1 MNLKAIDRAF
11 KNDNLKSEDLVI
23 ESLKKIKQLDPLY
36 KAVIDLNEDAITDAR
51 ARDNERANSGRRSL
65 LDGVP
70 VLVKDNIDVAHMPN
84 TAGSLAL
91 LENIPNTDATLIKN
105 LKKAGAIILGKTNLS
120 EFAYFMHQKGMP
132 SGYSSRGGQV
142 VNPFGKTLDPLGS
155 STGSAV
161 AALLTY
167 TPLTIGTE
175 TSGSL
180 MAPVAHTSTVA
191 IKPTVGL
198 ISRQGI
204 IPISHVQD
212 TAGPMGLSVLD
223 CAIGLE
229 AMKGLDALDEA
240 TLNVPSWSI
249 NYENAVHGNI
259 KGLKVGF
266 LMKKPLEE
274 PFNKIKERFFHLF
287 HEAGVNIKDVPFK
300 DFPLPELETC
310 LKYEFNVGI
319 NEYLKASKSNN
330 PVNSLEK
337 IIAFNLENKKTCLKY
352 GQSLLIESSK
362 LNPDLKDPVYV
373 NARKKTLEALHD
385 YQELYQTYDVLL
397 SFDWNAYGPALGHPS
412 IAVPAKSLRDL
423 TVGSLIFMGPS
434 YSEERLIA
442 LAHYFEINTM
452 AFEPPILK

>member
-1 MNLKAIDRAF
+1 M
-11 KNDNLKSEDLVI
+11 
-23 ESLKKIKQLDPLY
+23 
-36 KAVIDLNEDAITDAR
+36 IDLNQDAIKEAR
-51 ARDNERANSGRRSL
+51 LRDKERINSGRRSL

-91 LENIPNTDATLIKN
+91 VKNIPKRDATLIKN
-105 LKKAGAIILGKTNLS
+105 LKEAGAIILGKTNLS
-120 EFAYFMHQKGMP
+120 EFAYFMHQKKMP

-142 VNPFGKTLDPLGS
+142 INPFGKKLDPLGS

-161 AALLTY
+161 AALLGY
-167 TPLTIGTE
+167 TPLTVGTE

-180 MAPVAHTSTVA
+180 MAPAAHTSTVA

-212 TAGPMGLSVLD
+212 TAGPMGLSVED

-249 NYENAVHGNI
+249 NYHKAIQNNI

-266 LMKKPLEE
+266 LMKKPLKD
-274 PFNKIKERFFHLF
+274 PFKKIKERFFHLF
-287 HEAGVNIKDVPFK
+287 HEAGVNIEEVPFK
-300 DFPLPELETC
+300 DFKLSKLETC

-319 NEYLKASKSNN
+319 NDYLKQSNSSN

-337 IIAFNLENKKTCLKY
+337 IIDFNLKNKKTCLKY
-352 GQSLLIESSK
+352 GQSLLIDASK
-362 LNPDLKDPVYV
+362 LSQDLNDPIYLS
-373 NARKKTLEALHD
+373 ARKKTKEELHD

-423 TVGSLIFMGPS
+423 NVGSLIFMGPA

-442 LAHYFEINTM
+442 LAHYFEKNTK
-452 AFEPPILK
+452 AFEPPTLK